1 MQGDLTLLMG
11 TYSENEQWGCI
22 TTNSAPIIGS
32 DPSTQ
37 FTLHNTAAGE
47 ITYDVNGNAHSEGR
61 FGIHTSDKFADIGT
75 YSCDYTYV
83 VNDDLTFSYSGTCE
97 ILSVFAPPGTP
108 PAILTNQKW
117 YGKLS
122 ADTNTLLLE
131 RHDGEHEGTSPD
143 GNESLCGKT
152 QQQVKISSGVPGQP
166 TDPGPP
172 ADDPGPP
179 ADPGPP

>member
-1 MQGDLTLLMG
+1 MG

-22 TTNSAPIIGS
+22 STSSPPIIGS

-37 FTLHNTAAGE
+37 SIFHLTAAGE
-47 ITYDVNGNAHSEGR
+47 ITYDGIENAHSEGR
-61 FGIHTSDKFADIGT
+61 FGFNNSDGFADIGT
-75 YSCDYTYV
+75 YSCDYLYV
-83 VNDDLTFSYSGTCE
+83 VNDDLTFSYSGQCDV
-97 ILSVFAPPGTP
+97 LSIFAPSGTP
-108 PAILTNQKW
+108 PGLLINQNW

-131 RHDGEHEGTSPD
+131 RHDGIPEGNSSD
-143 GNESLCGKT
+143 GINNDLSESLCGKT

-172 ADDPGPP
+172 ADPGPP
-179 ADPGPP
+179 